1 MVSIGLHAIL
11 FQTLE
16 YQDVYIYIYT
26 SFWDATKQPKT
37 YDVLRKDCNSDT
49 KDVYIPHSFFLFYEK
64 QLWLLV
70 NIKFKVRKSFYLL
83 MKFYVKN
90 GIQKEFLRCVLHKRR
105 SAASMLHIYR
115 RIPIQKCDFSRVELT
130 LLHGSSPINW
140 RNVEHLSWKTPLG
153 DCFCING
160 SEYDRCQPEL
170 ACSELT

>member
-16 YQDVYIYIYT
+16 YQDVYIYIYIYT

-130 LLHGSSPINW
+130 LLHGYSPVNW
-140 RNVEHLSWKTPLG
+140 LNLEHLSRKTHLG
-153 DCFCING
+153 DIYG
-160 SEYDRCQPEL
+160 KEYNRCQPTFTF
-170 ACSELT
+170 SELT

>member
-1 MVSIGLHAIL
+1 MLLSNQRRMTSCAKTAIQIL
-11 FQTLE
+11 
-16 YQDVYIYIYT
+16 
-26 SFWDATKQPKT
+26 KT
-37 YDVLRKDCNSDT
+37 
-49 KDVYIPHSFFLFYEK
+49 YIPHSFFLFYEK

-130 LLHGSSPINW
+130 LLHGYSPVNW
-140 RNVEHLSWKTPLG
+140 LNLEHLSRKTHLG
-153 DCFCING
+153 DIYG
-160 SEYDRCQPEL
+160 KEYNRCQPTFT
-170 ACSELT
+170 CSELT